1 MMTFSQSCLK
11 SRQTEWRV
19 NGQTKIWQF
28 FIMNILKKPNKTL
41 SFDQLHYMLT
51 GEKTRR
57 EANKKI
63 MGMERKKPQNRSNE
77 REPESVFFHW
87 ASGEGN
93 IIQNSPDSSS
103 QGSALVPD
111 KTRKVTDYV
120 TFTNAT
126 TSEGWPNVDSTLAR
140 AHNFSSFLANFN
152 ITKFC
157 T

>member
-1 MMTFSQSCLK
+1 
-11 SRQTEWRV
+11 
-19 NGQTKIWQF
+19 
-28 FIMNILKKPNKTL
+28 
-41 SFDQLHYMLT
+41 
-51 GEKTRR
+51 
-57 EANKKI
+57 
-63 MGMERKKPQNRSNE
+63 MERKKPQNRSNE

-126 TSEGWPNVDSTLAR
+126 TSEG
-140 AHNFSSFLANFN
+140 
-152 ITKFC
+152 
-157 T
+157 